1 MRRSP
6 LLERSDKRHATFLRV
21 LLLNLGLFV
30 IIIYSE
36 GTNMLKSIK
45 YLKPYFWQCLLIVL
59 GVALQVYT
67 ALELPALSSDI
78 MNKGVAESN
87 MNFIFQTG
95 LLMLGVT
102 ALGSLGSIVSSYFS
116 AKVSSRVAM
125 DIRKDVFAKVM
136 SLSFA
141 DIEKFST
148 ASLITRTTGDIWT
161 VQRTLIMSLTM
172 MVRVPFMAI
181 GAIIQ
186 AFRTAPNMTW
196 IIAVSVAILFIQA
209 AILISLAIPKFKVY
223 QDILDKINSIT
234 RENLTGIKVIRA
246 LNKQKYE
253 ENKFERSNEN
263 LKNTDIYISKVMAF
277 QQPVVNLVFNLSAV
291 LILYIGVSSL
301 RTDMSY
307 LGRMLAFAQYSAQV
321 LMSFLFL
328 TFLFVMIPRGNVSSK
343 RISEVLET
351 KSQITFKD
359 QMTETPSEVPSVE
372 FKHVTFSYG
381 EKSEAIIEDI
391 SFVAK
396 AGQTTA
402 FIGSTG
408 SGKSTLI
415 NLVPRFF
422 DATEGE
428 VLINNL
434 NIKEYTENALM
445 DKIGYVP
452 QRGYLFTGTVRS
464 NILYGVE
471 NLKKS
476 ELDARMRH
484 AAKIAQAEEFITKL
498 KDQYDAP
505 ISQGGTNVSGG
516 QRQRLAIA
524 RALAKQPEI
533 LIFDDAFSALDMKTD
548 KKLRE
553 DLKSEIQDTVVLIVA
568 QRISTIKEAEQIIVL
583 DQGKMVG
590 KGTHLELLKKCKVY
604 QEIAKSQ
611 FSEEEFA
618 EEMRQAKEGK

>member
-1 MRRSP
+1 
-6 LLERSDKRHATFLRV
+6 
-21 LLLNLGLFV
+21 
-30 IIIYSE
+30 
-36 GTNMLKSIK
+36 MLKSFK

-87 MNFIFQTG
+87 MSFIFQTG
-95 LLMLGVT
+95 LFMLGIT
-102 ALGSLGSIVSSYFS
+102 ALGSLGSIISSYFS
-116 AKVSSRVAM
+116 AKVSSRVSM
-125 DIRKDVFAKVM
+125 DMRKDIFAKVM
-136 SLSFA
+136 SLSFT
-141 DIEKFST
+141 DVEKFST
-148 ASLITRTTGDIWT
+148 ASLITRTTADIWT

-172 MVRVPFMAI
+172 MVRVPFIAI

-223 QDILDKINSIT
+223 QKILDKINSIT

-253 ENKFERSNEN
+253 ENKFERSNEK

-291 LILYIGVSSL
+291 LIIFIGVSNL
-301 RTDMSY
+301 HTDMSY
-307 LGRMLAFAQYSAQV
+307 LGRMLAFSQYSAQV

-351 KSQITFKD
+351 KSQITFKN

-381 EKSEAIIEDI
+381 KKSEAIIEDI

-396 AGQTTA
+396 SGQTTA

-484 AAKIAQAEEFITKL
+484 AAKIAQAEEFVTKL

-618 EEMRQAKEGK
+618 DEMRQAKEGK

>member
-1 MRRSP
+1 
-6 LLERSDKRHATFLRV
+6 
-21 LLLNLGLFV
+21 
-30 IIIYSE
+30 
-36 GTNMLKSIK
+36 MLKSIK

-59 GVALQVYT
+59 SVALQVYT

-87 MNFIFQTG
+87 MSFIFQTG
-95 LLMLGVT
+95 LLMLGITV
-102 ALGSLGSIVSSYFS
+102 LGSLGSIVSSYFS

-125 DIRKDVFAKVM
+125 DMRKDIFAKVM

-141 DIEKFST
+141 DVEKFST
-148 ASLITRTTGDIWT
+148 ASLITRTTADIWT

-223 QDILDKINSIT
+223 QKILDKINSIT

-263 LKNTDIYISKVMAF
+263 LKNTDIYISKIMAF

-291 LILYIGVSSL
+291 LIIFIGVSNL
-301 RTDMSY
+301 HTDMSY
-307 LGRMLAFAQYSAQV
+307 LGRMLAFSQYSAQV

-381 EKSEAIIEDI
+381 KKSEAIIEDI

-476 ELDARMRH
+476 ELDASMRH

-590 KGTHLELLKKCKVY
+590 KGTHLELLRKCKVY

-618 EEMRQAKEGK
+618 EEMRQAKEGI

>member
-1 MRRSP
+1 
-6 LLERSDKRHATFLRV
+6 
-21 LLLNLGLFV
+21 
-30 IIIYSE
+30 
-36 GTNMLKSIK
+36 MLKSFK

-87 MNFIFQTG
+87 MSFIFQTG

-125 DIRKDVFAKVM
+125 DMRKDIFAKVM
-136 SLSFA
+136 SLSFT
-141 DIEKFST
+141 DVEKFST
-148 ASLITRTTGDIWT
+148 ASLITRTTADIWT

-223 QDILDKINSIT
+223 QKILDKINSIT

-253 ENKFERSNEN
+253 ENKFERSNEK
-263 LKNTDIYISKVMAF
+263 LKTTDIYISKVMAF

-291 LILYIGVSSL
+291 LIIFIGVSNL
-301 RTDMSY
+301 HTDMSY
-307 LGRMLAFAQYSAQV
+307 LGRMIAFSQYSAQV

-381 EKSEAIIEDI
+381 KKSEAIIEDI

-484 AAKIAQAEEFITKL
+484 AAKIAQAEEFVTKL
-498 KDQYDAP
+498 KDQYNAP

-553 DLKSEIQDTVVLIVA
+553 DLKSEIKDTVVLIVA

-618 EEMRQAKEGK
+618 DEMRQAKEGK

>member
-1 MRRSP
+1 
-6 LLERSDKRHATFLRV
+6 
-21 LLLNLGLFV
+21 
-30 IIIYSE
+30 
-36 GTNMLKSIK
+36 MLKSIK

-87 MNFIFQTG
+87 MSFIFQTG

-125 DIRKDVFAKVM
+125 DMRKDIFAKVM

-141 DIEKFST
+141 DVEKFST
-148 ASLITRTTGDIWT
+148 ASLITRTTADIWT

-223 QDILDKINSIT
+223 QKILDKINSIT

-277 QQPVVNLVFNLSAV
+277 QQPVVNLVFNLSTV
-291 LILYIGVSSL
+291 LIIFIGVSNL
-301 RTDMSY
+301 HTDMSY
-307 LGRMLAFAQYSAQV
+307 LGRMIAFSQYSAQV

-343 RISEVLET
+343 RISEVIET
-351 KSQITFKD
+351 KSQITFKV

-381 EKSEAIIEDI
+381 KKSEAIIEDI

-484 AAKIAQAEEFITKL
+484 AAKIAQAEEFVTKL

-618 EEMRQAKEGK
+618 DEMRQAKEGK

>member
-1 MRRSP
+1 
-6 LLERSDKRHATFLRV
+6 
-21 LLLNLGLFV
+21 
-30 IIIYSE
+30 
-36 GTNMLKSIK
+36 MLKSFK

-87 MNFIFQTG
+87 MSFIFQTG
-95 LLMLGVT
+95 LFMLGIT

-125 DIRKDVFAKVM
+125 DMRKDVFAKVM

-141 DIEKFST
+141 DVEKFST

-223 QDILDKINSIT
+223 QKILDKINSIT

-253 ENKFERSNEN
+253 ENKFERSNEK
-263 LKNTDIYISKVMAF
+263 LKTTDIYISKVMAF

-291 LILYIGVSSL
+291 LIIFIGVSNL
-301 RTDMSY
+301 HTDMSY
-307 LGRMLAFAQYSAQV
+307 LGRMLAFSQYSAQV

-351 KSQITFKD
+351 KSQITFKN

-381 EKSEAIIEDI
+381 KKSEAIIEDI

-434 NIKEYTENALM
+434 NIKEYTENTLM

-484 AAKIAQAEEFITKL
+484 AAKIAQAEEFVTKL

-618 EEMRQAKEGK
+618 DEMSQAKEGK

>member
-1 MRRSP
+1 
-6 LLERSDKRHATFLRV
+6 
-21 LLLNLGLFV
+21 
-30 IIIYSE
+30 
-36 GTNMLKSIK
+36 MLKSIK

-87 MNFIFQTG
+87 MSFIFQTG
-95 LLMLGVT
+95 LLMLGIT
-102 ALGSLGSIVSSYFS
+102 ALGSFGSIVSSYFS

-125 DIRKDVFAKVM
+125 DMRRDFFAKVM

-141 DIEKFST
+141 DVEKFST

-223 QDILDKINSIT
+223 QKILDKINSIT

-253 ENKFERSNEN
+253 ENKFERSNEK

-291 LILYIGVSSL
+291 LIIFIGVSNL
-301 RTDMSY
+301 HTDMSY
-307 LGRMLAFAQYSAQV
+307 LGRMLAFSQYSAQV

-351 KSQITFKD
+351 KSQITFKN

-381 EKSEAIIEDI
+381 KKSEAIIEDI

-396 AGQTTA
+396 SGQTTA

-484 AAKIAQAEEFITKL
+484 AAKIAQAEEFVTKL

-611 FSEEEFA
+611 FSEEEFTD
-618 EEMRQAKEGK
+618 EMRQAKEGK

>member
-1 MRRSP
+1 
-6 LLERSDKRHATFLRV
+6 
-21 LLLNLGLFV
+21 
-30 IIIYSE
+30 
-36 GTNMLKSIK
+36 MLKSIK

-87 MNFIFQTG
+87 MSFIFQTG

-125 DIRKDVFAKVM
+125 DMRKDIFAKVM

-141 DIEKFST
+141 DVEKFST
-148 ASLITRTTGDIWT
+148 ASLITRTTADIWT

-223 QDILDKINSIT
+223 QKILDKINSIT

-291 LILYIGVSSL
+291 LIIFIGVSNL
-301 RTDMSY
+301 HTDISY
-307 LGRMLAFAQYSAQV
+307 LGRMLAFSQYSAQV

-351 KSQITFKD
+351 KSQIVFKD

-381 EKSEAIIEDI
+381 KKSEAIIEDI

-498 KDQYDAP
+498 KNQYDAP
-505 ISQGGTNVSGG
+505 ISQGGINVSGG

-618 EEMRQAKEGK
+618 DEMRQAKEGK

>member
-1 MRRSP
+1 
-6 LLERSDKRHATFLRV
+6 
-21 LLLNLGLFV
+21 
-30 IIIYSE
+30 
-36 GTNMLKSIK
+36 MLKSFK

-87 MNFIFQTG
+87 MSFIFQTG

-125 DIRKDVFAKVM
+125 DMRKDVFAKVM
-136 SLSFA
+136 SLSFT
-141 DIEKFST
+141 DVEKFST
-148 ASLITRTTGDIWT
+148 ASLITRTTADIWT

-223 QDILDKINSIT
+223 QKILDKINSIT

-291 LILYIGVSSL
+291 LILYVGVSSL

-396 AGQTTA
+396 SGQTTA

-434 NIKEYTENALM
+434 NIKEYTENVIM

-484 AAKIAQAEEFITKL
+484 AAKIAQAEEFVTKL

-505 ISQGGTNVSGG
+505 ISQGGTNISGG

-618 EEMRQAKEGK
+618 DEMRQAKEGK

>member
-1 MRRSP
+1 
-6 LLERSDKRHATFLRV
+6 
-21 LLLNLGLFV
+21 
-30 IIIYSE
+30 
-36 GTNMLKSIK
+36 MLKSFK

-87 MNFIFQTG
+87 MSFIFQTG

-116 AKVSSRVAM
+116 AKVSSRVSM
-125 DIRKDVFAKVM
+125 DMRKSIFAKVM

-141 DIEKFST
+141 DVEKFST
-148 ASLITRTTGDIWT
+148 ASLITRTTNDIST

-223 QDILDKINSIT
+223 QKILDKINSIT

-253 ENKFERSNEN
+253 ENKFERSNEK

-277 QQPVVNLVFNLSAV
+277 QQPVVSLVFNLSAV
-291 LILYIGVSSL
+291 LIIFIGVSNL
-301 RTDMSY
+301 HTDMSY
-307 LGRMLAFAQYSAQV
+307 LGRMLAFSQYSAQV

-381 EKSEAIIEDI
+381 KKSEAIIEDI

-484 AAKIAQAEEFITKL
+484 AAKIAQAEEFVTKL

-553 DLKSEIQDTVVLIVA
+553 DLKSEIRDTVVLIVA

-618 EEMRQAKEGK
+618 DEMRQAKEGK

>member
-1 MRRSP
+1 
-6 LLERSDKRHATFLRV
+6 
-21 LLLNLGLFV
+21 
-30 IIIYSE
+30 
-36 GTNMLKSIK
+36 MLKSIK

-87 MNFIFQTG
+87 MSFIFQTG

-125 DIRKDVFAKVM
+125 DMRKDIFAKVM

-141 DIEKFST
+141 DVEKFST
-148 ASLITRTTGDIWT
+148 ASLITRTTADIWT

-223 QDILDKINSIT
+223 QKILDKINSIT

-291 LILYIGVSSL
+291 LIIFIGVSNL
-301 RTDMSY
+301 HTDMSY
-307 LGRMLAFAQYSAQV
+307 LGRMIAFSQYSAQV

-351 KSQITFKD
+351 KSQITFKV
-359 QMTETPSEVPSVE
+359 QMAETPSEVPSVE
-372 FKHVTFSYG
+372 FRHVTFSYG
-381 EKSEAIIEDI
+381 KKSEAIIEDI

-484 AAKIAQAEEFITKL
+484 AAKIAQAEEFVTKL
-498 KDQYDAP
+498 KDQYNAP

-553 DLKSEIQDTVVLIVA
+553 DLKLEIKDTVVLIVA

-618 EEMRQAKEGK
+618 DEMRQAKEGI

>member
-1 MRRSP
+1 
-6 LLERSDKRHATFLRV
+6 
-21 LLLNLGLFV
+21 
-30 IIIYSE
+30 
-36 GTNMLKSIK
+36 MLKSIK
-45 YLKPYFWQCLLIVL
+45 YLKPYFWQCLLIVF

-87 MNFIFQTG
+87 MSFIFQTG
-95 LLMLGVT
+95 LLMLGIT
-102 ALGSLGSIVSSYFS
+102 ALGSFGSIVSSYFS
-116 AKVSSRVAM
+116 AKVSSRVSM
-125 DIRKDVFAKVM
+125 DMRKDVFAKVM

-141 DIEKFST
+141 DVEKFST
-148 ASLITRTTGDIWT
+148 ASLITRTTNDIST

-291 LILYIGVSSL
+291 LILYVGVSSL

-396 AGQTTA
+396 SGQTTA

-428 VLINNL
+428 VLINGL

-484 AAKIAQAEEFITKL
+484 AAKIAQAEEFVTKL

-505 ISQGGTNVSGG
+505 ISQGGTNISGG

-618 EEMRQAKEGK
+618 DEMRQAKEGK

>member
-1 MRRSP
+1 
-6 LLERSDKRHATFLRV
+6 
-21 LLLNLGLFV
+21 
-30 IIIYSE
+30 
-36 GTNMLKSIK
+36 MLKSIK

-87 MNFIFQTG
+87 MSFIFQTG
-95 LLMLGVT
+95 LFMLGIT
-102 ALGSLGSIVSSYFS
+102 ALGSFGSIVSSYFS

-125 DIRKDVFAKVM
+125 DMRKDIFAKVM

-141 DIEKFST
+141 DVEKFST
-148 ASLITRTTGDIWT
+148 ASLITRTTADIWT

-223 QDILDKINSIT
+223 QKILDKINSIT

-253 ENKFERSNEN
+253 ENKFERSNEK
-263 LKNTDIYISKVMAF
+263 LKTTDIYISKVMAF

-291 LILYIGVSSL
+291 LIIFIGVSNL
-301 RTDMSY
+301 HTDMSY
-307 LGRMLAFAQYSAQV
+307 LGRMIAFSQYSAQV

-359 QMTETPSEVPSVE
+359 QMTETSSEVPSVE

-381 EKSEAIIEDI
+381 KKSEAIIEDI

-452 QRGYLFTGTVRS
+452 QKGYLFTGTVRS

-484 AAKIAQAEEFITKL
+484 AAKIAQAEEFVTKL

-618 EEMRQAKEGK
+618 DEMRQAKEGK

>member
-1 MRRSP
+1 
-6 LLERSDKRHATFLRV
+6 
-21 LLLNLGLFV
+21 
-30 IIIYSE
+30 
-36 GTNMLKSIK
+36 MLKSIK

-87 MNFIFQTG
+87 MSFIFQTG

-125 DIRKDVFAKVM
+125 DMRKDIFAKVM
-136 SLSFA
+136 SLSFT
-141 DIEKFST
+141 DVEKFST
-148 ASLITRTTGDIWT
+148 ASIITRTTADIWT

-223 QDILDKINSIT
+223 QKILDKINSIT

-253 ENKFERSNEN
+253 ENKFERSNEK

-291 LILYIGVSSL
+291 LIIFIGVSNL
-301 RTDMSY
+301 HTDMSY
-307 LGRMLAFAQYSAQV
+307 LGRMLAFSQYSAQV

-351 KSQITFKD
+351 KSQITFKN

-381 EKSEAIIEDI
+381 KKSEAIIEDI

-396 AGQTTA
+396 SGQTTA

-484 AAKIAQAEEFITKL
+484 AAKIAQAEEFVTKL

-611 FSEEEFA
+611 FSEEEFTD
-618 EEMRQAKEGK
+618 EMRQAKEGK

>member
-1 MRRSP
+1 
-6 LLERSDKRHATFLRV
+6 
-21 LLLNLGLFV
+21 
-30 IIIYSE
+30 
-36 GTNMLKSIK
+36 MLKSIK

-87 MNFIFQTG
+87 MSFIFQTG
-95 LLMLGVT
+95 LFMLGIT
-102 ALGSLGSIVSSYFS
+102 ALGSFGSIVSSYFS

-125 DIRKDVFAKVM
+125 DMRRDFFAKVM

-141 DIEKFST
+141 DVEKFST

-223 QDILDKINSIT
+223 QKILDKINSIT

-291 LILYIGVSSL
+291 LILYVGVSSL

-372 FKHVTFSYG
+372 FKHVTFSYDK
-381 EKSEAIIEDI
+381 KSEAIIEDI

-428 VLINNL
+428 VLINDL

-452 QRGYLFTGTVRS
+452 QKGYLFTGTVRS

-590 KGTHLELLKKCKVY
+590 KGTHLELLRKCKVY

>member
-1 MRRSP
+1 
-6 LLERSDKRHATFLRV
+6 
-21 LLLNLGLFV
+21 
-30 IIIYSE
+30 
-36 GTNMLKSIK
+36 MLKSIK

-87 MNFIFQTG
+87 MSFIFQTG

-125 DIRKDVFAKVM
+125 DMRKDVFAKVM
-136 SLSFA
+136 SLSFT
-141 DIEKFST
+141 DVEKFST
-148 ASLITRTTGDIWT
+148 ASLITRTTADIWT

-223 QDILDKINSIT
+223 QKILDKINSIT

-253 ENKFERSNEN
+253 ENKFERSNEK

-291 LILYIGVSSL
+291 LIIFIGVSNL
-301 RTDMSY
+301 HTDMSY
-307 LGRMLAFAQYSAQV
+307 LGRMIAFSQYSAQV

-359 QMTETPSEVPSVE
+359 QMTETSSEVPSVE

-381 EKSEAIIEDI
+381 KKSEAIIEDI

-396 AGQTTA
+396 SGQTTA

-484 AAKIAQAEEFITKL
+484 AAKIAQAEEFVTKL

-618 EEMRQAKEGK
+618 DEMRQAKEGK

>member
-1 MRRSP
+1 
-6 LLERSDKRHATFLRV
+6 
-21 LLLNLGLFV
+21 
-30 IIIYSE
+30 
-36 GTNMLKSIK
+36 MLKSIK

-67 ALELPALSSDI
+67 ALELPSLSSDL

-87 MNFIFQTG
+87 MSFIFQTG
-95 LLMLGVT
+95 LLMLGIT
-102 ALGSLGSIVSSYFS
+102 ALGSFGSIVSSYFS
-116 AKVSSRVAM
+116 AKVSSRVSM
-125 DIRKDVFAKVM
+125 DMRKEVFAKVM

-141 DIEKFST
+141 DVEKFST
-148 ASLITRTTGDIWT
+148 ASLITRTTNDTST

-223 QDILDKINSIT
+223 QKILDKINSIT

-291 LILYIGVSSL
+291 LIIFIGVSNL
-301 RTDMSY
+301 HTDMSY
-307 LGRMLAFAQYSAQV
+307 LGRMIAFSQYSAQV

-359 QMTETPSEVPSVE
+359 QMAETPSEAPSVE

-381 EKSEAIIEDI
+381 KKSEAIIEDI

-428 VLINNL
+428 VLINGL
-434 NIKEYTENALM
+434 NIKEYTENSLM

-618 EEMRQAKEGK
+618 DEMRQAKEGK

>member
-1 MRRSP
+1 
-6 LLERSDKRHATFLRV
+6 
-21 LLLNLGLFV
+21 
-30 IIIYSE
+30 
-36 GTNMLKSIK
+36 MLKSFK

-87 MNFIFQTG
+87 MSFIFQTG
-95 LLMLGVT
+95 LFMLGIT
-102 ALGSLGSIVSSYFS
+102 ALGSLGSIISSYFS
-116 AKVSSRVAM
+116 AKVSSRVSM
-125 DIRKDVFAKVM
+125 DMRKDIFAKVM
-136 SLSFA
+136 SLSFT
-141 DIEKFST
+141 DVEKFST
-148 ASLITRTTGDIWT
+148 ASLITRTTADIWT

-223 QDILDKINSIT
+223 QKILDKINSIT

-253 ENKFERSNEN
+253 ENKFERSNEK
-263 LKNTDIYISKVMAF
+263 LKTTDIYISKVMAF

-291 LILYIGVSSL
+291 LIIFIGVSNL
-301 RTDMSY
+301 HTDISY
-307 LGRMLAFAQYSAQV
+307 LGRMIAFSQYSAQV

-359 QMTETPSEVPSVE
+359 QMAETPSEVPSVE
-372 FKHVTFSYG
+372 FRHVTFSYG
-381 EKSEAIIEDI
+381 KKSEAIIEDI

-484 AAKIAQAEEFITKL
+484 AAKIAQAEEFVTKL
-498 KDQYDAP
+498 KDQYNAP

-553 DLKSEIQDTVVLIVA
+553 DLKLEIKDTVVLIVA

-618 EEMRQAKEGK
+618 DEMRQAKEGI

>member
-1 MRRSP
+1 
-6 LLERSDKRHATFLRV
+6 
-21 LLLNLGLFV
+21 
-30 IIIYSE
+30 
-36 GTNMLKSIK
+36 MLKSIK
-45 YLKPYFWQCLLIVL
+45 YLKPYFWQCLLIVF

-87 MNFIFQTG
+87 MSFIFQTG
-95 LLMLGVT
+95 LLMLGIT

-116 AKVSSRVAM
+116 AKVSSRVSM
-125 DIRKDVFAKVM
+125 DMRKSIFAKVM

-141 DIEKFST
+141 DVEKFST
-148 ASLITRTTGDIWT
+148 ASLITRTTNDIST

-223 QDILDKINSIT
+223 QKILDKINSIT

-253 ENKFERSNEN
+253 ENKFERSNEK

-277 QQPVVNLVFNLSAV
+277 QQPVVSLVFNLSAV
-291 LILYIGVSSL
+291 LIIFIGVSNL
-301 RTDMSY
+301 HTDMSY
-307 LGRMLAFAQYSAQV
+307 LGRMLAFSQYSAQV

-343 RISEVLET
+343 RISEVLEA

-359 QMTETPSEVPSVE
+359 QMTETPSEAPSVE

-381 EKSEAIIEDI
+381 KKSEAIIEDI

-428 VLINNL
+428 VLINGL

-452 QRGYLFTGTVRS
+452 QKGYLFTGTVRS

-484 AAKIAQAEEFITKL
+484 AAKIAQAEEFVTKL

-568 QRISTIKEAEQIIVL
+568 QRISTIKEAEQIVVL

-618 EEMRQAKEGK
+618 DEMRQAKEGK

>member
-1 MRRSP
+1 
-6 LLERSDKRHATFLRV
+6 
-21 LLLNLGLFV
+21 
-30 IIIYSE
+30 
-36 GTNMLKSIK
+36 MLKSIK

-87 MNFIFQTG
+87 MSFIFQTG

-125 DIRKDVFAKVM
+125 DMRKDIFAKVM
-136 SLSFA
+136 SLSFT
-141 DIEKFST
+141 DVEKFST
-148 ASLITRTTGDIWT
+148 ASLITRTTADIWT

-223 QDILDKINSIT
+223 QKILDKINSIT

-253 ENKFERSNEN
+253 ENKFERSNEK

-291 LILYIGVSSL
+291 LIIFIGVSNL
-301 RTDMSY
+301 HTDMSY
-307 LGRMLAFAQYSAQV
+307 LGRMLAFSQYSAQV

-381 EKSEAIIEDI
+381 KKSEAIIEDI

-396 AGQTTA
+396 SGQTTA

-533 LIFDDAFSALDMKTD
+533 LIFDDAFSALDIKTD

-553 DLKSEIQDTVVLIVA
+553 DLKSEIRDTVVLIVA

-583 DQGKMVG
+583 NQGKMVG

-618 EEMRQAKEGK
+618 DEMRQAKEGK

>member
-1 MRRSP
+1 
-6 LLERSDKRHATFLRV
+6 
-21 LLLNLGLFV
+21 
-30 IIIYSE
+30 
-36 GTNMLKSIK
+36 MLKSIK

-87 MNFIFQTG
+87 MSFIFQTG

-125 DIRKDVFAKVM
+125 DMRKDIFAKVM

-141 DIEKFST
+141 DVEKFST
-148 ASLITRTTGDIWT
+148 ASLITRTTADIWT

-223 QDILDKINSIT
+223 QKILDKINSIT

-253 ENKFERSNEN
+253 ENKFERSNEK

-291 LILYIGVSSL
+291 LIIFIGVSNL
-301 RTDMSY
+301 HTDMSY
-307 LGRMLAFAQYSAQV
+307 LGRMIAFSQYSAQV

-359 QMTETPSEVPSVE
+359 QMTETSSEVPSVE

-381 EKSEAIIEDI
+381 KKSEAIIEDI

-396 AGQTTA
+396 SGQTTA

-484 AAKIAQAEEFITKL
+484 AAKIAQAEEFVTKL

-618 EEMRQAKEGK
+618 DEMRQAKEGK

>member
-1 MRRSP
+1 
-6 LLERSDKRHATFLRV
+6 
-21 LLLNLGLFV
+21 
-30 IIIYSE
+30 
-36 GTNMLKSIK
+36 MLKSIK
-45 YLKPYFWQCLLIVL
+45 YLKPYFWQCLLIVF

-87 MNFIFQTG
+87 MSFIFQTG
-95 LLMLGVT
+95 LLMLGIT
-102 ALGSLGSIVSSYFS
+102 ALGSFGSIVSSYFS
-116 AKVSSRVAM
+116 AKVSSRVSM
-125 DIRKDVFAKVM
+125 DMRKDVFAKVM

-141 DIEKFST
+141 DVEKFST
-148 ASLITRTTGDIWT
+148 ASLITRTTNDIST

-223 QDILDKINSIT
+223 QKILDKINSIT

-253 ENKFERSNEN
+253 ENKFEYSNEK
-263 LKNTDIYISKVMAF
+263 LKTTDIYISKVMAF

-291 LILYIGVSSL
+291 LILYVGVSSL

-307 LGRMLAFAQYSAQV
+307 LGRMLAFSQYSAQV

-428 VLINNL
+428 VLINGL

-452 QRGYLFTGTVRS
+452 QKGYLFTGTVRS

-484 AAKIAQAEEFITKL
+484 AAKIAQAEEFVTKL

-618 EEMRQAKEGK
+618 DEMRQAKEGK

>member
-1 MRRSP
+1 
-6 LLERSDKRHATFLRV
+6 
-21 LLLNLGLFV
+21 
-30 IIIYSE
+30 
-36 GTNMLKSIK
+36 MLKSIK

-87 MNFIFQTG
+87 MSFIFQTG

-116 AKVSSRVAM
+116 AKVSSRVSM
-125 DIRKDVFAKVM
+125 DMRKDVFAKVM

-141 DIEKFST
+141 DVEKFST
-148 ASLITRTTGDIWT
+148 ASLITRTTADIWT

-196 IIAVSVAILFIQA
+196 IIAVSVVILFIQA

-223 QDILDKINSIT
+223 QKILDKINSIT

-253 ENKFERSNEN
+253 ENKFERSNEK
-263 LKNTDIYISKVMAF
+263 LKTTDIYISKVMAF
-277 QQPVVNLVFNLSAV
+277 QQPVVNLVFNLTAV
-291 LILYIGVSSL
+291 LIIFIGVSNL
-301 RTDMSY
+301 HTDMSY
-307 LGRMLAFAQYSAQV
+307 LGRMLAFSQYSAQV

-381 EKSEAIIEDI
+381 KKSEAIIEDI

-434 NIKEYTENALM
+434 NIKEYTENTLM

-484 AAKIAQAEEFITKL
+484 AAKIAQAEEFVTKL
-498 KDQYDAP
+498 KDQYDAS

-553 DLKSEIQDTVVLIVA
+553 DLKSEIKDTVVLIVA

-618 EEMRQAKEGK
+618 DEMRQAKEGK

>member
-1 MRRSP
+1 
-6 LLERSDKRHATFLRV
+6 
-21 LLLNLGLFV
+21 
-30 IIIYSE
+30 
-36 GTNMLKSIK
+36 MLKSFK

-87 MNFIFQTG
+87 MSFIFQTG

-125 DIRKDVFAKVM
+125 DMRKDIFAKVM
-136 SLSFA
+136 SLSFT
-141 DIEKFST
+141 DVEKFST
-148 ASLITRTTGDIWT
+148 ASLITRTTADIWT

-223 QDILDKINSIT
+223 QKILDKINSIT

-253 ENKFERSNEN
+253 ENKFERSNEK

-291 LILYIGVSSL
+291 LIIFIGVSNL
-301 RTDMSY
+301 HADMSY
-307 LGRMLAFAQYSAQV
+307 LGRMLAFSQYSAQV

-343 RISEVLET
+343 RIFEVLET

-359 QMTETPSEVPSVE
+359 QMTETPSEVSSVE

-381 EKSEAIIEDI
+381 KKSEAIIEDI

-445 DKIGYVP
+445 DKIGYIP
-452 QRGYLFTGTVRS
+452 QKGYLFTGTVRS

-618 EEMRQAKEGK
+618 DEMRQAKEGK

>member
-1 MRRSP
+1 
-6 LLERSDKRHATFLRV
+6 
-21 LLLNLGLFV
+21 
-30 IIIYSE
+30 
-36 GTNMLKSIK
+36 MLKSIK

-67 ALELPALSSDI
+67 ALELPSLSSDL

-87 MNFIFQTG
+87 MSFIFQTG
-95 LLMLGVT
+95 LLMLGIT
-102 ALGSLGSIVSSYFS
+102 ALGSFGSIVSSYFS
-116 AKVSSRVAM
+116 AKVSSRVSM
-125 DIRKDVFAKVM
+125 DMRKEVFAKVM

-141 DIEKFST
+141 DVEKFST
-148 ASLITRTTGDIWT
+148 ASLITRTTNDTST

-223 QDILDKINSIT
+223 QKILDKINSIT

-291 LILYIGVSSL
+291 LIIFIGVSNL
-301 RTDMSY
+301 HTDMSY
-307 LGRMLAFAQYSAQV
+307 LGRMIAFSQYSAQV

-359 QMTETPSEVPSVE
+359 QMAETPSEAPSVE

-381 EKSEAIIEDI
+381 KKSEAIIEDI
-391 SFVAK
+391 CFVAK
-396 AGQTTA
+396 AGQTNA

-428 VLINNL
+428 VLINGL
-434 NIKEYTENALM
+434 NIKEYTENSLM

-618 EEMRQAKEGK
+618 DEMRQAKEGK

>member
-1 MRRSP
+1 
-6 LLERSDKRHATFLRV
+6 
-21 LLLNLGLFV
+21 
-30 IIIYSE
+30 
-36 GTNMLKSIK
+36 MLKSIK

-87 MNFIFQTG
+87 MSFIFQTG
-95 LLMLGVT
+95 LLMLGIT
-102 ALGSLGSIVSSYFS
+102 ALGSFGSIVSSYFS

-125 DIRKDVFAKVM
+125 DMRRDFFAKVM

-141 DIEKFST
+141 DVEKFST

-223 QDILDKINSIT
+223 QKILDKINSIT

-253 ENKFERSNEN
+253 ENKFEHSNEN

-291 LILYIGVSSL
+291 LIIFIGVSNL
-301 RTDMSY
+301 HTDISY
-307 LGRMLAFAQYSAQV
+307 LGRMIAFSQYSAQV

-359 QMTETPSEVPSVE
+359 QMAETPSEVPSVE
-372 FKHVTFSYG
+372 FRHVTFSYG
-381 EKSEAIIEDI
+381 KKSEAIIEDI

-484 AAKIAQAEEFITKL
+484 AAKIAQAEEFVTKL
-498 KDQYDAP
+498 KDQYNAP

-553 DLKSEIQDTVVLIVA
+553 DLKLEIKDTVVLIVA

-618 EEMRQAKEGK
+618 DEMRQAKEGK

>member
-1 MRRSP
+1 
-6 LLERSDKRHATFLRV
+6 
-21 LLLNLGLFV
+21 
-30 IIIYSE
+30 
-36 GTNMLKSIK
+36 MLKSIK

-87 MNFIFQTG
+87 MSFIFQTS
-95 LLMLGVT
+95 LLMLGIT

-125 DIRKDVFAKVM
+125 DMRRDVFTKVM

-253 ENKFERSNEN
+253 ENKFERSNEK

-381 EKSEAIIEDI
+381 KKSEAIIEDI

-428 VLINNL
+428 VLIDNL

-452 QRGYLFTGTVRS
+452 QKGYLFTGTVRS

-568 QRISTIKEAEQIIVL
+568 QRISTIKGAEQIIVL

-618 EEMRQAKEGK
+618 DEMRQAKEGK

>member
-1 MRRSP
+1 
-6 LLERSDKRHATFLRV
+6 
-21 LLLNLGLFV
+21 
-30 IIIYSE
+30 
-36 GTNMLKSIK
+36 MLKSFK

-87 MNFIFQTG
+87 MSFIFQTG

-125 DIRKDVFAKVM
+125 DMRKDVFAKVM

-141 DIEKFST
+141 DVEKFST
-148 ASLITRTTGDIWT
+148 ASLITRTTADIWT

-223 QDILDKINSIT
+223 QKILDKINSIT

-253 ENKFERSNEN
+253 ENKFERSNEK
-263 LKNTDIYISKVMAF
+263 LKTTDIYISKVMAF

-291 LILYIGVSSL
+291 LIIFIGVSNL
-301 RTDMSY
+301 HTDMSY
-307 LGRMLAFAQYSAQV
+307 LGRMIAFSQYSAQV

-359 QMTETPSEVPSVE
+359 QMTETPSKVPSVE

-381 EKSEAIIEDI
+381 KKSEAIIEDI

-434 NIKEYTENALM
+434 NIKEYTENAIM

-484 AAKIAQAEEFITKL
+484 AAKIAQAEEFVTKL

-618 EEMRQAKEGK
+618 DEMRQAKEGK

>member
-1 MRRSP
+1 
-6 LLERSDKRHATFLRV
+6 
-21 LLLNLGLFV
+21 
-30 IIIYSE
+30 
-36 GTNMLKSIK
+36 MLKSFK

-87 MNFIFQTG
+87 MSFIFQTG

-125 DIRKDVFAKVM
+125 DMRKDIFAKVM
-136 SLSFA
+136 SLSFT
-141 DIEKFST
+141 DVEKFST
-148 ASLITRTTGDIWT
+148 ASLITRTTADIWT

-223 QDILDKINSIT
+223 QKILDKINSIT

-253 ENKFERSNEN
+253 ENKFGRSNEN

-291 LILYIGVSSL
+291 LIIFIGVSNL
-301 RTDMSY
+301 HTDMSY
-307 LGRMLAFAQYSAQV
+307 LGRMIAFSQYSAQV

-381 EKSEAIIEDI
+381 KKSEAIIEDI

-434 NIKEYTENALM
+434 NIKEYTEDALM

-484 AAKIAQAEEFITKL
+484 AAKIAQAEEFVTKL

-553 DLKSEIQDTVVLIVA
+553 DLKLEIKDTVVLIVA

-583 DQGKMVG
+583 DQGKMVE

-618 EEMRQAKEGK
+618 DEMRQAKEGK

>member
-1 MRRSP
+1 
-6 LLERSDKRHATFLRV
+6 
-21 LLLNLGLFV
+21 
-30 IIIYSE
+30 
-36 GTNMLKSIK
+36 MLKSIK
-45 YLKPYFWQCLLIVL
+45 YLKPYFWRCLLIVL

-87 MNFIFQTG
+87 MSFIFQTG
-95 LLMLGVT
+95 LLMLGAT

-116 AKVSSRVAM
+116 AKVSSHVAM
-125 DIRKDVFAKVM
+125 DMRRDFFAKVM

-141 DIEKFST
+141 DVEKFST

-223 QDILDKINSIT
+223 QKILDKINSIT

-253 ENKFERSNEN
+253 ENKFERSNEK

-291 LILYIGVSSL
+291 LILYVGVSSL
-301 RTDMSY
+301 RTDISY

-328 TFLFVMIPRGNVSSK
+328 TFLFVMIPRGNISSK

-359 QMTETPSEVPSVE
+359 QMTKTPSEIPSVE

-445 DKIGYVP
+445 AKIGYVP
-452 QRGYLFTGTVRS
+452 QKGYLFTGTVRS

-505 ISQGGTNVSGG
+505 ISQGGTNISGG

>member
-1 MRRSP
+1 
-6 LLERSDKRHATFLRV
+6 
-21 LLLNLGLFV
+21 
-30 IIIYSE
+30 
-36 GTNMLKSIK
+36 MLKSIK

-87 MNFIFQTG
+87 MGFIFQTG
-95 LLMLGVT
+95 LLMLGIT

-125 DIRKDVFAKVM
+125 DMRRDFFAKVM

-141 DIEKFST
+141 DVEKFST

-223 QDILDKINSIT
+223 QKILDKINSIT

-253 ENKFERSNEN
+253 ENKFEYSNEK
-263 LKNTDIYISKVMAF
+263 LKTTDIYISKVMAF

-291 LILYIGVSSL
+291 LILYVGVSSL

-359 QMTETPSEVPSVE
+359 QMTETPSEVSSVE
-372 FKHVTFSYG
+372 FKHVTFSYDK
-381 EKSEAIIEDI
+381 KSEAIIEDI

-422 DATEGE
+422 DTTEGE

-452 QRGYLFTGTVRS
+452 QKGYLFTGTVRS

-618 EEMRQAKEGK
+618 DEMRQAKEGK

>member
-1 MRRSP
+1 
-6 LLERSDKRHATFLRV
+6 
-21 LLLNLGLFV
+21 
-30 IIIYSE
+30 
-36 GTNMLKSIK
+36 MLKSFK

-87 MNFIFQTG
+87 MSFIFQTG

-125 DIRKDVFAKVM
+125 DMRKDVFAKVM
-136 SLSFA
+136 SLSFT
-141 DIEKFST
+141 DVEKFST
-148 ASLITRTTGDIWT
+148 ASLITRTTADIWT

-223 QDILDKINSIT
+223 QKILDKINSIT

-253 ENKFERSNEN
+253 ENKFERSNEK

-291 LILYIGVSSL
+291 LIIFIGVSNL
-301 RTDMSY
+301 HTDMSY
-307 LGRMLAFAQYSAQV
+307 LGRMIAFSQYSAQV

-351 KSQITFKD
+351 KSQITFKN
-359 QMTETPSEVPSVE
+359 QMAETPSEIPSVE

-381 EKSEAIIEDI
+381 KKSEAIIEDI

-452 QRGYLFTGTVRS
+452 QKGYLFTGTVRS

-484 AAKIAQAEEFITKL
+484 AAKIAQAEEFVTKL

-553 DLKSEIQDTVVLIVA
+553 DLKSEIQDTIVLIVA

-590 KGTHLELLKKCKVY
+590 KGTHLELLRKCKVY

-618 EEMRQAKEGK
+618 DEMRQAKEGK

>member
-1 MRRSP
+1 
-6 LLERSDKRHATFLRV
+6 
-21 LLLNLGLFV
+21 
-30 IIIYSE
+30 
-36 GTNMLKSIK
+36 MLKSIK

-59 GVALQVYT
+59 SVALQVYT

-87 MNFIFQTG
+87 MSFIFQTG
-95 LLMLGVT
+95 LLMLGIT
-102 ALGSLGSIVSSYFS
+102 ALGSFGSIVSSYFS

-125 DIRKDVFAKVM
+125 DMRRDFFAKVM

-141 DIEKFST
+141 DVEKFST

-223 QDILDKINSIT
+223 QKILDKINSIT

-253 ENKFERSNEN
+253 ENKFEYSNEK
-263 LKNTDIYISKVMAF
+263 LKTTDIYISKVMAF

-291 LILYIGVSSL
+291 LILYVGVSSL

-359 QMTETPSEVPSVE
+359 QMTETPSEIPSVE

-452 QRGYLFTGTVRS
+452 QKGYLFTGTVRS

-484 AAKIAQAEEFITKL
+484 AAKIAQAEEFVTKL

-553 DLKSEIQDTVVLIVA
+553 DLKLEIQDTVVLIVA

-590 KGTHLELLKKCKVY
+590 KGAHLELLKKCKVY

-618 EEMRQAKEGK
+618 DEMRQAKEGK

>member
-1 MRRSP
+1 
-6 LLERSDKRHATFLRV
+6 
-21 LLLNLGLFV
+21 
-30 IIIYSE
+30 
-36 GTNMLKSIK
+36 MLKSIK

-87 MNFIFQTG
+87 MSFIFQTG

-116 AKVSSRVAM
+116 AKVSSRVSM
-125 DIRKDVFAKVM
+125 DMRKDVFAKVM

-141 DIEKFST
+141 DVEKFST
-148 ASLITRTTGDIWT
+148 ASLITRTTADIWT

-223 QDILDKINSIT
+223 QKILDKINSIT

-291 LILYIGVSSL
+291 LIIFIGVSNL
-301 RTDMSY
+301 HTDMSY
-307 LGRMLAFAQYSAQV
+307 LGRMLAFSQYSAQV

-351 KSQITFKD
+351 KSQITFKN

-381 EKSEAIIEDI
+381 KKSEAIIEDI

-452 QRGYLFTGTVRS
+452 QKGYLFTGTVRS

-484 AAKIAQAEEFITKL
+484 AAKIAQAEEFVTKL

-618 EEMRQAKEGK
+618 DEMRQAKEGK

>member
-1 MRRSP
+1 
-6 LLERSDKRHATFLRV
+6 
-21 LLLNLGLFV
+21 
-30 IIIYSE
+30 
-36 GTNMLKSIK
+36 MLKSFK

-87 MNFIFQTG
+87 MSFIFQTG

-125 DIRKDVFAKVM
+125 DMRKDVFAKVM
-136 SLSFA
+136 SLSFT
-141 DIEKFST
+141 DVEKFST
-148 ASLITRTTGDIWT
+148 ASLITRTTADIWT

-223 QDILDKINSIT
+223 QKILDKINSIT

-291 LILYIGVSSL
+291 LIIFIGVSNL
-301 RTDMSY
+301 HTDMSY
-307 LGRMLAFAQYSAQV
+307 LGRMIAFSQYSAQV

-381 EKSEAIIEDI
+381 KKSEAIIEDI

-396 AGQTTA
+396 SGQTTA

-484 AAKIAQAEEFITKL
+484 AAKIAQAEEFVTKL

-618 EEMRQAKEGK
+618 DEMRQAKEGK

>member
-1 MRRSP
+1 
-6 LLERSDKRHATFLRV
+6 
-21 LLLNLGLFV
+21 
-30 IIIYSE
+30 
-36 GTNMLKSIK
+36 MLKSIK

-87 MNFIFQTG
+87 MSFIFQTG

-116 AKVSSRVAM
+116 ARVSSCVAM
-125 DIRKDVFAKVM
+125 DMRKDIFAKVM

-141 DIEKFST
+141 DVEKFST

-253 ENKFERSNEN
+253 ENKFERSNEK

-291 LILYIGVSSL
+291 LIIFIGVSNL
-301 RTDMSY
+301 HTDMSY
-307 LGRMLAFAQYSAQV
+307 LGRMLAFSQYSAQV

-351 KSQITFKD
+351 KSQITFKN

-381 EKSEAIIEDI
+381 KKSEAIIEDI

-396 AGQTTA
+396 SGQTTA

-484 AAKIAQAEEFITKL
+484 AAKIAQAEEFVTKL

-553 DLKSEIQDTVVLIVA
+553 DLKSEIKDTVVLIVA

-618 EEMRQAKEGK
+618 DEMRQAKEGK

>member
-1 MRRSP
+1 
-6 LLERSDKRHATFLRV
+6 
-21 LLLNLGLFV
+21 
-30 IIIYSE
+30 
-36 GTNMLKSIK
+36 MLKTFK

-87 MNFIFQTG
+87 MSFIFQTG

-125 DIRKDVFAKVM
+125 DMRKDVFAKVM

-141 DIEKFST
+141 DVEKFST
-148 ASLITRTTGDIWT
+148 ASLITRTTADIWT

-223 QDILDKINSIT
+223 QKILDKINSIT

-253 ENKFERSNEN
+253 ENKFERSNEK
-263 LKNTDIYISKVMAF
+263 LKTTDIYISKVMAF

-291 LILYIGVSSL
+291 LIIFIGVSNL
-301 RTDMSY
+301 HTDMSY
-307 LGRMLAFAQYSAQV
+307 LGRMIAFSQYSAQV

-359 QMTETPSEVPSVE
+359 QMTETPSKVPSVE

-381 EKSEAIIEDI
+381 KKSEAIIEDI

-434 NIKEYTENALM
+434 NIKEYTENAIM

-484 AAKIAQAEEFITKL
+484 AAKIAQAEEFVTKL

-618 EEMRQAKEGK
+618 DEMRQAKEGK

>member
-1 MRRSP
+1 
-6 LLERSDKRHATFLRV
+6 
-21 LLLNLGLFV
+21 
-30 IIIYSE
+30 
-36 GTNMLKSIK
+36 MLKSIK

-87 MNFIFQTG
+87 MSFIFQTG
-95 LLMLGVT
+95 LLMLSVT

-125 DIRKDVFAKVM
+125 DMRKDVFAKVM
-136 SLSFA
+136 SLSFT
-141 DIEKFST
+141 DVEKFST
-148 ASLITRTTGDIWT
+148 ASLITRTTADIWT

-223 QDILDKINSIT
+223 QKILDKINSIT

-253 ENKFERSNEN
+253 ENKFERSNEK
-263 LKNTDIYISKVMAF
+263 LKTTDIYISKVMAF

-291 LILYIGVSSL
+291 LIIFIGVSNL
-301 RTDMSY
+301 HTDMSY
-307 LGRMLAFAQYSAQV
+307 LGRMIAFSQYSAQV

-359 QMTETPSEVPSVE
+359 QMTETSSEVPPVE

-381 EKSEAIIEDI
+381 KKSEAIIEDI

-484 AAKIAQAEEFITKL
+484 AAKIAQAEEFVTKL

-618 EEMRQAKEGK
+618 DEMRQAKEGK

>member
-1 MRRSP
+1 
-6 LLERSDKRHATFLRV
+6 
-21 LLLNLGLFV
+21 
-30 IIIYSE
+30 
-36 GTNMLKSIK
+36 MLKSIK

-87 MNFIFQTG
+87 MSFIFQTG

-125 DIRKDVFAKVM
+125 DMRKDIFAKVM

-141 DIEKFST
+141 DVENFST
-148 ASLITRTTGDIWT
+148 ASLITRTTSDIWT

-223 QDILDKINSIT
+223 QKILDKINSIT

-291 LILYIGVSSL
+291 LIIFIGVSNL
-301 RTDMSY
+301 HTDMSY
-307 LGRMLAFAQYSAQV
+307 LGRMLAFSQYSAQV

-381 EKSEAIIEDI
+381 KKSEAIIEDI
-391 SFVAK
+391 SFVVK

-434 NIKEYTENALM
+434 NIKEYTENSLM

-618 EEMRQAKEGK
+618 DEMRQAKEGK

>member
-1 MRRSP
+1 
-6 LLERSDKRHATFLRV
+6 
-21 LLLNLGLFV
+21 
-30 IIIYSE
+30 
-36 GTNMLKSIK
+36 MLKSFK

-87 MNFIFQTG
+87 MSFIFQTG

-125 DIRKDVFAKVM
+125 DMRKDVFAKVM
-136 SLSFA
+136 SLSFT
-141 DIEKFST
+141 DVEKFST
-148 ASLITRTTGDIWT
+148 ASLITRTTADIWT

-172 MVRVPFMAI
+172 MVRVPFMVI

-223 QDILDKINSIT
+223 QKILDKINSIT

-253 ENKFERSNEN
+253 ENKFERSNEK

-291 LILYIGVSSL
+291 LIIFIGVSNL
-301 RTDMSY
+301 HADMSY
-307 LGRMLAFAQYSAQV
+307 LGRMLAFSQYSAQV

-343 RISEVLET
+343 RIFEVLET

-359 QMTETPSEVPSVE
+359 QMTETPSEVSSVE

-381 EKSEAIIEDI
+381 KKSEAIIEDI

-445 DKIGYVP
+445 DKIGYIP
-452 QRGYLFTGTVRS
+452 QKGYLFTGTVRS

-590 KGTHLELLKKCKVY
+590 KGTHLELLRKCKVY

>member
-1 MRRSP
+1 
-6 LLERSDKRHATFLRV
+6 
-21 LLLNLGLFV
+21 
-30 IIIYSE
+30 
-36 GTNMLKSIK
+36 MLKSIK
-45 YLKPYFWQCLLIVL
+45 YLKPYFWQCLLIVF

-87 MNFIFQTG
+87 MSFIFQTG
-95 LLMLGVT
+95 LLMLGIT
-102 ALGSLGSIVSSYFS
+102 ALGSFGSIVSSYFS
-116 AKVSSRVAM
+116 AKVSSRVSM
-125 DIRKDVFAKVM
+125 DMRKDVFAKVM

-141 DIEKFST
+141 DVEKFST
-148 ASLITRTTGDIWT
+148 ASLITRTTNDIST

-223 QDILDKINSIT
+223 QKILDKINSIT

-253 ENKFERSNEN
+253 ENKFEYSNEK
-263 LKNTDIYISKVMAF
+263 LKTTDIYISKVMAF

-291 LILYIGVSSL
+291 LILYVGVSSL

-307 LGRMLAFAQYSAQV
+307 LGRMLAFSQYSAQV

-428 VLINNL
+428 VLINGL

-452 QRGYLFTGTVRS
+452 QKGYLFTGTVRS

-618 EEMRQAKEGK
+618 DEMRQAKEGK